1 MMKYLSHRILF
12 LTLLYI
18 GIIFGIF
25 ALQFTSGN
33 AFSKAIGSMIFSG
46 TTETSESGVIR
57 PILPLHASVN
67 GIDFFLDDQNP
78 LIAYTAEKTAVQLK
92 VTGISNEDSGFT
104 IVFTE
109 NVSVSFSSIK
119 RTNADIITI
128 SASIPARY
136 QKVAFPYK
144 ITRSSRIEKKDSL
157 TLVTTGKKQFVFTG
171 TAIES
176 GNSNAIRHLAI
187 LKSSPVVYY
196 QTYIPAKGLM
206 IEDLVDLPS
215 ASDTAYRK
223 AVERYAS
230 VLLASFKQSV
240 VSGMLSEGIVASYLA
255 EMGRI
260 GMYRSAIESIPESYR
275 NGAGRTYLTLPFL
288 DNLEKTYATLIR
300 GEREE
305 RLELSRKLADNNPSV
320 FEFPSLVSFLVD
332 RGSTILLK
340 DVTRFASVIDV
351 STVTTRQA
359 AGILEAAM
367 DFAVYYP
374 KDVNPLLSLAD
385 ACERRLKSAFV
396 RVPDDLYVSDDGKTI
411 NTLESLQI
419 APILIRYGSTLAEKA
434 AWKNAG
440 NLLVSSIVSLSG
452 ENALLPSAYS
462 ISTSESGESFELTVK
477 GTVTLD
483 PATVYPVLVTGN
495 NWYPHALSLASQAGP
510 GVWAWTSAQSVKILK
525 VSEELIKI
533 TARFPQGETHYMVV
547 RGIKSFYRILIY
559 GLDFRTD
566 PRFESYNS
574 SGYVYNEQ
582 TQTLYL
588 KMRHKM
594 EYEDILIYT
603 GTDPNQK
610 SDGADASDS
619 GEDPASPASPAIT
632 VPSVQ

>member
-12 LTLLYI
+12 LTVLYI

-25 ALQFTSGN
+25 ALQFTNGN

-46 TTETSESGVIR
+46 ATETSETGVIR

-67 GIDFFLDDQNP
+67 GVDFFLDDQNP
-78 LIAYTAEKTAVQLK
+78 LIAYTAEKTAVKLK
-92 VTGISNEDSGFT
+92 VTGISSEESGFT

-128 SASIPARY
+128 SALIPARY
-136 QKVAFPYK
+136 LKVAFPYK

-157 TLVTTGKKQFVFTG
+157 TLVNTGKKQFIFTG

-176 GNSNAIRHLAI
+176 GNGSSIRHLAI
-187 LKSSPVVYY
+187 LRSSPVVYY
-196 QTYIPAKGLM
+196 QTYIPAKGLV
-206 IEDLVDLPS
+206 IEDLPDLPR
-215 ASDTAYRK
+215 ASDAAYRK

-230 VLLASFKQSV
+230 VSLASFRQSV
-240 VSGMLSEGIVASYLA
+240 VSGLLSEGVVASYLS

-260 GMYRSAIESIPESYR
+260 GMYRSAIELIPETYR
-275 NGAGRTYLTLPFL
+275 NGASRTYLTLPFL
-288 DNLEKTYATLIR
+288 NNLEKTYATLISR
-300 GEREE
+300 EREE
-305 RLELSRKLADNNPSV
+305 RLELSRKLTDNNPAV
-320 FEFPSLVSFLVD
+320 FEFPSLISFLVD

-340 DVTRFASVIDV
+340 DVTRFASVIDI

-374 KDVNPLLSLAD
+374 KDENVLLSLAD

-396 RVPDDLYVSDDGKTI
+396 RIQDNMYVTDDGKTV

-419 APILIRYGSTLAEKA
+419 APILIRYGSTVAEKT

-440 NLLVSSIVSLSG
+440 NLLVSSVVSLSG
-452 ENALLPSAYS
+452 DNAILPSAYS
-462 ISTSESGESFELTVK
+462 ISAGETGEPFEITVK
-477 GTVTLD
+477 GTVMLD
-483 PATVYPVLVTGN
+483 PATVYPILVTGN
-495 NWYPHALSLASQAGP
+495 SWYPHALSLASQAGP

-533 TARFPQGETHYMVV
+533 TVRFPQGETHYMVV
-547 RGIKSFYRILIY
+547 RGVKPFYRILIY

-588 KMRHKM
+588 KMRHKV

-603 GTDPNQK
+603 GTDSNLK
-610 SDGADASDS
+610 SEGADSAES
-619 GEDPASPASPAIT
+619 GEDPVNPAMSELPA
-632 VPSVQ
+632 Q

>member
-1 MMKYLSHRILF
+1 MMKYLSHRILV
-12 LTLLYI
+12 LTVLYI

-25 ALQFTSGN
+25 ALQFTNGN

-67 GIDFFLDDQNP
+67 GVDFFLDDQNP
-78 LIAYTAEKTAVQLK
+78 LIAYTAEKTAVKLK
-92 VTGISNEDSGFT
+92 VTGISSEESGFT

-128 SASIPARY
+128 SATIPARY
-136 QKVAFPYK
+136 LKVAFPYK

-157 TLVTTGKKQFVFTG
+157 TLVNTGKKQFLFSG
-171 TAIES
+171 TAIEN
-176 GNSNAIRHLAI
+176 GNSNSIRHLAI
-187 LKSSPVVYY
+187 LRSSPVVYY
-196 QTYIPAKGLM
+196 QTYIPAKGLV
-206 IEDLVDLPS
+206 IEDLLDLPT
-215 ASDTAYRK
+215 ASDAAYRK

-230 VLLASFKQSV
+230 VSLASFRQSV
-240 VSGMLSEGIVASYLA
+240 VSGSLSEGIVASYLS

-260 GMYRSAIESIPESYR
+260 GMYRSAIELIPETYK

-288 DNLEKTYATLIR
+288 NNLEKTYATLISR
-300 GEREE
+300 EREE
-305 RLELSRKLADNNPSV
+305 RLELSRKLTDNNPSV
-320 FEFPSLVSFLVD
+320 FEFPSLISFLVD

-340 DVTRFASVIDV
+340 DVTRFVSVIDI

-374 KDVNPLLSLAD
+374 KDENVLLSLAD

-396 RVPDDLYVSDDGKTI
+396 RLQDNLYVSDDGKTV

-419 APILIRYGSTLAEKA
+419 APILIRYGSTVAEKT

-440 NLLVSSIVSLSG
+440 NLLVSSVVSLLG

-462 ISTSESGESFELTVK
+462 ISASETGEPFEITSK

-495 NWYPHALSLASQAGP
+495 SWYPHALSLASQAGP
-510 GVWAWTSAQSVKILK
+510 GVWAWTSAQAVKILK

-533 TARFPQGETHYMVV
+533 TARFPQGETHYMVI
-547 RGIKSFYRILIY
+547 RGIKPFYRILIY

-588 KMRHKM
+588 KMRHKV
-594 EYEDILIYT
+594 EYEDILIYM
-603 GTDPNQK
+603 GTDPNPK
-610 SDGADASDS
+610 SEGADAAES
-619 GEDPASPASPAIT
+619 GEDPMATELPA
-632 VPSVQ
+632 Q